1 VRLSI
6 EAGPQGAP
14 KRADDQKKGNA
25 MGEFITLTAADG
37 HRLPAWQSGKEG
49 PGLVVIQEIFG
60 VNNHIRHT
68 ADRFAAEGFTV
79 IAPALF
85 DRVGPGI
92 ELGYGEDDVK
102 RGREIR
108 AKVPLD
114 EALRDIAAAVVALKT
129 EGRHVGVVGY
139 CWGGSLAW
147 AAATRLEGID
157 AAVSYYGGEV
167 AKMADERPRCP
178 VMLHFGEKDH
188 AIPMSDVET
197 VRKKQPGLP
206 VYTYSAGHGFS
217 CDERGSFDPESHALA
232 LSRTLPFLRVHL
244 HA

>member
-1 VRLSI
+1 
-6 EAGPQGAP
+6 
-14 KRADDQKKGNA
+14 
-25 MGEFITLTAADG
+25 MGKFITLTAADG
-37 HRLPAWQSGKEG
+37 HRLPAWQAGREG

-79 IAPALF
+79 LAPALF

-92 ELGYGEDDVK
+92 ELGYGEEDIK

-108 AKVPLD
+108 AKVSLD
-114 EALRDIAAAVVALKT
+114 EALRDLAAAIGALRS
-129 EGRHVGVVGY
+129 EGRTVGVVGY

-147 AAATRLEGID
+147 AAATRLDGIA
-157 AAVSYYGGEV
+157 AAVGYYGGEV

-188 AIPMSDVET
+188 AIPLSDVET
-197 VRKKQPGLP
+197 VRKKHPELA
-206 VYTYSAGHGFS
+206 VFTYPAGHGFS
-217 CDERGSFDPESHALA
+217 CDERGSFDPESHAMA
-232 LSRTLPFLRVHL
+232 LSRTLPFLRQHL
-244 HA
+244 GA